1 MNLERI
7 GEDCTLLI
15 KKQPWFPF
23 MTGNLKYHATS
34 GKMSSNDIYVITFDS
49 KIAPYV
55 AALEEGSKPHDILNA
70 FGFAD
75 PNSKRFKRLDFGIGG
90 KFDGKFHP
98 GSNKHKGFI
107 SDTSVNTIVKYICA
121 KYNGEIK

>member
-23 MTGNLKYHATS
+23 FTGNLKYQATS
-34 GKMSSNDIYVITFDS
+34 GKMSGKDTYVITFDS

-55 AALEEGSKPHDILNA
+55 AALEEGSGPHDIPGA
-70 FGFAD
+70 FGRSF
-75 PNSKRFKRLDFGIGG
+75 PFGLGG
-90 KFDGKFHP
+90 RFDGKFHP

-107 SDTSVNTIVKYICA
+107 SDKSVNTIVKYICA